1 MENIDEIIADA
12 MAEEE
17 VKREQE
23 KTKAKKKAAD
33 NFKKELKES
42 LVNMVAEL
50 APQAEQTVKISLSEY
65 IGLVYTLRDLE
76 LLKAVLF
83 NNMTLSYSKEYAKLT
98 NDEEII
104 NVLKLLYPTEYNEA
118 YKKLFNNTDTD
129 EA

>member
-83 NNMTLSYSKEYAKLT
+83 NNMELSYNKEYVKLT
-98 NDEEII
+98 NDGEII